1 MPAEDF
7 GILQT
12 STTVMKEAFIFSL
25 ESGIIKETN
34 NLTPNAADGGNM
46 KYTIT
51 TEGMG
56 CEHCIKRVT
65 AAMQALNAAIV
76 YVKLNDIAVDF
87 NGNENDLRNAIED
100 LGFDVISIKAQ

>member
-1 MPAEDF
+1 MPAESVRDF
-7 GILQT
+7 ADVRSGGGRSVCFFVGIWYN
-12 STTVMKEAFIFSL
+12 KEA
-25 ESGIIKETN
+25 N
-34 NLTPNAADGGNM
+34 NVPPNAADGGNM
-46 KYTIT
+46 KYIIT

-65 AAMQALNAAIV
+65 AAMQTLNAAII

>member
-1 MPAEDF
+1 MP
-7 GILQT
+7 
-12 STTVMKEAFIFSL
+12 
-25 ESGIIKETN
+25 
-34 NLTPNAADGGNM
+34 PNAADGGNM
-46 KYTIT
+46 KYIIT

-65 AAMQALNAAIV
+65 AAMQTLNAAII

-100 LGFDVISIKAQ
+100 LGFDVISIKAR

>member
-1 MPAEDF
+1 MP
-7 GILQT
+7 
-12 STTVMKEAFIFSL
+12 
-25 ESGIIKETN
+25 
-34 NLTPNAADGGNM
+34 PNAADGGNM
-46 KYTIT
+46 KYIIT

-65 AAMQALNAAIV
+65 AAMQT
-76 YVKLNDIAVDF
+76 VKLNDIAVDF

>member
-1 MPAEDF
+1 M
-7 GILQT
+7 QT
-12 STTVMKEAFIFSL
+12 SEAGEEEAFIFSL
-25 ESGIIKETN
+25 ESGVIKEAN
-34 NLTPNAADGGNM
+34 NVPPNAADGGNM
-46 KYTIT
+46 KYIIT

-65 AAMQALNAAIV
+65 AAMQTLNAAII